1 MCVSEVCTDPFHSV
15 EVLPSV
21 CLARVA
27 LEAAASLVC
36 ASRDVAHAVARGEAA
51 MYKNREIF
59 LPSVAQRDNELLL
72 FAGI

>member
-1 MCVSEVCTDPFHSV
+1 MSGLSPGLEKGLSAPLHAALCLGMLEELSVCVSEVCTDPFCSV

-36 ASRDVAHAVARGEAA
+36 ALR
-51 MYKNREIF
+51 M
-59 LPSVAQRDNELLL
+59 
-72 FAGI
+72 